1 MTTELRFLG
10 EFQLWQ
16 AFLLAVGLGAVA
28 AWIYR
33 RDTRGR
39 EGAASWLLPVLRGAA
54 VFLVVMML
62 SGPVLQHRR
71 ASGQTARVLLYVDAS
86 ASMATT
92 DEAME
97 PARKLALARKLGW
110 IGGAR
115 GEDRVLEAS
124 DQLARA
130 RQAAEGVRVLREP
143 AEIKAGL
150 QDFRSALE
158 ITAGRLE
165 RLGTARWPVATDT
178 RFRRELLD
186 PAQRLSAMDP
196 VRAQGELAALLQLL
210 GQFEAELQKTL
221 AAEGAAVPAPGLDDK
236 SKAALERF
244 DKMPRW
250 QRLEQLLL
258 GGGESLIERLAGDHH
273 IELFALN
280 GKSAELLWW
289 PGADKG
295 DSAFKAPK
303 EFGFA
308 ATNQLTNLADPIRA
322 GIEENDPTE
331 KLVVVIFTDGQHNDG
346 TSPIEMAKMLGQRG
360 VQVHTIGIGTTQF
373 ARDMALL
380 EVKAPSVAYPDANV
394 TGKIIF
400 RDGMPPGQPF
410 TLRIEHEGRL
420 VWESK
425 PLQTQ
430 QLPRREVPFD
440 FAIKEAVAAA
450 QRVQPRDLSYT
461 ALPLAL
467 RVTLTPV
474 AGEKQIENNTTTLRI
489 NAITQKPRVLLLDG
503 RPRWE
508 HRYLRNVLE
517 RDDRWEVNSLLAGL
531 GGENKPW
538 PRGLGVGSFPLV
550 REELHAY
557 QLIVFGDVPRE
568 MFRPEELQWLRE
580 FVEFGGGMIFLDG
593 QQERLASYLPTALGP
608 LFPVRWGA
616 SLLEQTPMQWRFR
629 SAGGAQAPLAL
640 AADPAENIKL
650 WAGLPGP
657 RWVTHMETLPGAETL
672 LELVLPNK
680 VAVPALVFRR
690 FGAGQV
696 LYAGFDESWRWR
708 QHVGD
713 RHHQKFW
720 NQISRWVMEAPYA
733 VSDRFVSLDSG
744 APVYAL
750 GEQAEIRVRV
760 RDSQGRPLAGA
771 NPEVALYRDGK
782 KVSVVPL
789 KGDGAANGVYRGR
802 SAALAGG
809 NYEVR
814 VTVPGLPEKE
824 MKARTEFSVLAT
836 TSGEMGQLHCD
847 EELLRR
853 LAFNSNGAYY
863 REEDMDGL
871 AERLR
876 PLSEGKIV
884 ITETA
889 LWQSYWWFVPVALLL
904 GLEWALRKRAGLL

>member
-16 AFLLAVGLGAVA
+16 AFLLAIALGAIA
-28 AWIYR
+28 AWLYR
-33 RDTRGR
+33 RDTRARAGV
-39 EGAASWLLPVLRGAA
+39 ASWLLPVLRGAA

-62 SGPVLQHRR
+62 SGPVLQHRGTT
-71 ASGQTARVLLYVDAS
+71 GQTARVLLYVDAS
-86 ASMATT
+86 SSMGTT
-92 DEAME
+92 DEVME
-97 PARKLALARKLGW
+97 QSRKLALVRKLGW

-115 GEDRVLEAS
+115 GEDHARVAA

-130 RQAAEGVRVLREP
+130 RQAAEGARVLREAP
-143 AEIKAGL
+143 EIKAGL

-158 ITAGRLE
+158 IAAGRLE
-165 RLGTARWPVATDT
+165 KLGTARWPAATDT
-178 RFRRELLD
+178 RFRRELLE
-186 PAQRLSAMDP
+186 PVQKLVGGDP
-196 VRAQGELAALLQLL
+196 VRAQGDLAALLPLL
-210 GQFEAELQKTL
+210 GEFEIALQKIL
-221 AAEGAAVPAPGLDDK
+221 ESGDGAEVGAKLDDK
-236 SKAALERF
+236 TKAALERF
-244 DKMPRW
+244 DKLPRW
-250 QRLEQLLL
+250 QRLESLLL
-258 GGGESLIERLAGDHH
+258 GGNESLLEQLAGDHH

-280 GKSAELLWW
+280 GRSAELLWW

-295 DSAFKAPK
+295 DAAFKAPK
-303 EFGFA
+303 EFGVA
-308 ATNQLTNLADPIRA
+308 PTNNLTNLSDPVLA
-322 GIEENDPTE
+322 GVEENDPKE
-331 KLVVVIFTDGQHNDG
+331 KLVVVLFTDGQHNDG
-346 TSPIEMAKMLGQRG
+346 SMPVEMAKMLGQRG
-360 VQVHTIGIGTTQF
+360 VQVHTVGIGATQF

-410 TLRIEHEGRL
+410 TLRVEHEGRL

-440 FAIKEAVAAA
+440 FSIKEAVAAA
-450 QRVQPRDLSYT
+450 QRGQARDLNFT

-489 NAITQKPRVLLLDG
+489 HAITQKPRVLVLDG

-517 RDDRWEVNSLLAGL
+517 RDDRWEVNALLAGL
-531 GGENKPW
+531 GGESKPW

-550 REELHAY
+550 REELYSY
-557 QLIVFGDVPRE
+557 QLIIFGDVPRD
-568 MFRPEELQWLRE
+568 MFQPHELQWLRE

-593 QQERLASYLPTALGP
+593 RQERLASYSPTVIGP
-608 LFPVRWGA
+608 MFPVRWGA
-616 SLLEQTPMQWRFR
+616 TLLEQTPMTWRFR

-640 AADPAENIKL
+640 DGDPAANIKL
-650 WAGLPGP
+650 WNALPGP
-657 RWVTHMETLPGAETL
+657 HWATQTEALPGTETL
-672 LELVLPNK
+672 LELVLPSK
-680 VAVPALVFRR
+680 AVVPALVHRR

-733 VSDRFVSLDSG
+733 VSDRHVSLDSG
-744 APVYAL
+744 APVYSP

-760 RDSQGRPLAGA
+760 RDSQGRPMARA
-771 NPEVALYRDGK
+771 NPEAVLYRDGK
-782 KVSVVPL
+782 KVAVVPL
-789 KGDGAANGVYRGR
+789 KGDNVSNGVYRGR
-802 SAALAGG
+802 SPKLAGG

-814 VTVPGLPEKE
+814 VNVPGLPEKE

-836 TSGEMGQLHCD
+836 ASGELGQLHCD
-847 EELLRR
+847 EDILRR
-853 LAFNSNGAYY
+853 IAFNSGGAYY

-876 PLSEGKIV
+876 PLSEGRVV
-884 ITETA
+884 ITETS
-889 LWQSYWWFVPVALLL
+889 LWNSYWWFVPVMLLL
-904 GLEWALRKRAGLL
+904 GLEWALRKREGLV